1 MPHISLIQAGQGQLV
16 PQRRKKLDDTYI
28 EEGIE
33 SGTESFEFDLEF
45 EETSEN
51 IENDP
56 IQEDSVASGE
66 SIDSPSASESEE
78 VIEEN
83 EDIEEGIE
91 EGEEVPDEDEPLEIV
106 QNDELSGEEQV
117 RSETPTIDYSLQLA
131 QIYEE
136 LQTIEENINFDDI
149 NENLISID
157 SNMELVHRDL
167 VAMDRN
173 NKFHSRLEIGLLV
186 AIWGSLIIY
195 IAFSKIF

>member
-1 MPHISLIQAGQGQLV
+1 M
-16 PQRRKKLDDTYI
+16 DDTYI

-33 SGTESFEFDLEF
+33 SASESFESDLES
-45 EETSEN
+45 ETLSED
-51 IENDP
+51 IENESVE
-56 IQEDSVASGE
+56 EDSAADGE

-83 EDIEEGIE
+83 GDIEEGIE
-91 EGEEVPDEDEPLEIV
+91 EGEEVPDESEPLENV
-106 QNDELSGEEQV
+106 QNDGISGVEQL
-117 RSETPTIDYSLQLA
+117 RSETPTIDYSVQLA

-136 LQTIEENINFDDI
+136 LQTIEGNINFDDI

>member
-1 MPHISLIQAGQGQLV
+1 MPHISLIQAGQGNLS
-16 PQRRKKLDDTYI
+16 RKGVKMDDPYI

-33 SGTESFEFDLEF
+33 SNSESFESDLES
-45 EETSEN
+45 ETISED
-51 IENDP
+51 IEN
-56 IQEDSVASGE
+56 ESVEEESAAPGE
-66 SIDSPSASESEE
+66 SIDSPSASDSEE
-78 VIEEN
+78 ILDEN
-83 EDIEEGIE
+83 GDIEEGIE
-91 EGEEVPDEDEPLEIV
+91 EGEEIPDEVEPLEIV
-106 QNDELSGEEQV
+106 QNDEVSGAEQV
-117 RSETPTIDYSLQLA
+117 RSETPAIDYSVQLA

-136 LQTIEENINFDDI
+136 LQTIEGNINFDDI

-167 VAMDRN
+167 VALDRN

>member
-1 MPHISLIQAGQGQLV
+1 M
-16 PQRRKKLDDTYI
+16 DDSYI
-28 EEGIE
+28 EEGLEGSSEYFE
-33 SGTESFEFDLEF
+33 SGMES
-45 EETSEN
+45 EETIEN

-56 IQEDSVASGE
+56 IQEDSAVPGE

-83 EDIEEGIE
+83 GDIEEGIE
-91 EGEEVPDEDEPLEIV
+91 EGEEVPDEVEPIEIV
-106 QNDELSGEEQV
+106 QNEEVSDVGQV
-117 RSETPTIDYSLQLA
+117 RSETPTVDYSVQLA

-136 LQTIEENINFDDI
+136 LQTIEGNINFDDI

-167 VAMDRN
+167 VAIDRN